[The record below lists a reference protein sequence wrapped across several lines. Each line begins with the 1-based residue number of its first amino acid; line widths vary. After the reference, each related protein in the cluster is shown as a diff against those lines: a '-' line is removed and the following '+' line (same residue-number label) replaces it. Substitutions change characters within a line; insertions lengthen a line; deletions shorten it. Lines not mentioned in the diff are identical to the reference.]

1 MTVLVTGATGNVG
14 AQAVRELR
22 ARGVP
27 VRAFVRDPE
36 RAAEQLGADVEL
48 AVGDLSDPASVA
60 RAVAGADR
68 VLLSTGDGPE
78 KVRQETTV
86 DRRLRGG
93 RRAAARQ
100 GLDGGRR
107 PGVAAA
113 PLAWHGEI
121 EAHLRRAAVPAVV
134 LRSSFH
140 MTNLLMAAEPVR
152 HDRALIAPAGDGAIA
167 MLDPRDTG
175 SAAAVVLTQDGHA
188 GRTYELTG
196 PEPVTYARVAAEL
209 SEALGTPVA
218 YVDAPPEAARA
229 ALEAAGPAAVA
240 RTQLDGVFA
249 LVRAGALG
257 RDDGRGA
264 RAHGPPAARHR
275 GRSRASTRRRSG
287 RRRRPSSGGA
297 RRSSP
302 GPCRPRRTSSPGRR
316 CSSRAS
322 SPLRSVVMI
331 RAPVIPKGWPSAIA
345 PPKGSA
351 ARRRSR
357 ARRGTGRP
365 GRRTPR

>member
-36 RAAEQLGADVEL
+36 RAAERLGADVEL
-48 AVGDLSDPASVA
+48 TVGDLSDPASVA

-68 VLLSTGDGPE
+68 VLLSAGDGPD
-78 KVRQETTV
+78 KVRQEAV
-86 DRRLRGG
+86 VIDAC
-93 RRAAARQ
+93 AAA
-100 GLDGGRR
+100 
-107 PGVAAA
+107 GVRLLVKVSTVGADPASA
-113 PLAWHGEI
+113 LPPLAWHGEI

-188 GRTYELTG
+188 GRTHELTG

-209 SEALGTPVA
+209 SEALGTPVV

-229 ALEAAGPAAVA
+229 ALEAAGLPPWLV
-240 RTQLDGVFA
+240 TQLDGVFA

-257 RDDGRGA
+257 TTTDGV
-264 RAHGPPAARHR
+264 RALT
-275 GRSRASTRRRSG
+275 GRSPRGIAEFAREHAAVF
-287 RRRRPSSGGA
+287 GA
-297 RRSSP
+297 AP
-302 GPCRPRRTSSPGRR
+302 
-316 CSSRAS
+316 
-322 SPLRSVVMI
+322 
-331 RAPVIPKGWPSAIA
+331 APV
-345 PPKGSA
+345 
-351 ARRRSR
+351 
-357 ARRGTGRP
+357 
-365 GRRTPR
+365 